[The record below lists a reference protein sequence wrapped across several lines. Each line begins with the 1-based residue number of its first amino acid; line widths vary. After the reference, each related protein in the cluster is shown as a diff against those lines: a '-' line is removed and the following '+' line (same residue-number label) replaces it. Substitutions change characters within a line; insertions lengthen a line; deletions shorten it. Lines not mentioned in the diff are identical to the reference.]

1 MELIKKGK
9 YVENRSAIEVQIQLF
24 WSPPLWL
31 YKAAFPLCGM
41 LLKWGIFPRRHSI
54 KRGCIVWR
62 WWRKAVVHARFHKLA
77 SLANRH

>member
-31 YKAAFPLCGM
+31 YKAAFPLYGM

-54 KRGCIVWR
+54 KRG
-62 WWRKAVVHARFHKLA
+62 
-77 SLANRH
+77 